1 MRSHAT
7 ERRSWGSHLVFA
19 ALVAVAAAGSLGAQ
33 QTTGK
38 VEGTVTDQAGV
49 PIANAQVFIVATS
62 FGAVSSDKGYYFIN
76 NVPAGSYSLRT
87 QFIGYAPTELTNAR
101 VLGGQ
106 TVTFNIK
113 MSSSALQVEVINVTA
128 AQNPIVPRDEVSSKV
143 IITGVHNLPVD
154 DVRNVISLT
163 PGVVE
168 SGAGAGLVI
177 RGGRP
182 GEVNVYI
189 DGAPVRSANGAL
201 PGMGM
206 GGSTG
211 SSQAITVG
219 TNAVEEASVTTGAL
233 GVEFGDAQ
241 AGIISYTTRSGG
253 EKLSGA
259 LSGATDEPFGNAI
272 SLGFNRFE
280 GSIGGP
286 VPRIANLHF
295 FASGV
300 LQGQVSPFRGTG
312 WDQVPTYV
320 VAGVDTSVT
329 VNAGTTSQ
337 TVLIPRFAQFGGTCD
352 ASKNFGYD
360 CQGARFPMNW
370 NSDISLTGK
379 LSYSYGNGS
388 NVSLTG
394 SAHGNQ
400 FRNWPGTNIADPQ
413 LFSGGHVWDRLA
425 VLNWSHT
432 VYKAAEHELAI
443 NANVSWGQDRGIAGP
458 LDPATE
464 LSTRS
469 PAMGVQFSNLNFAG
483 FGSFPFP
490 ITDQIIR
497 NIRTNTGDRTPLLNR
512 TDLRNSQ
519 PYRMNPFGMQS
530 GSWITDG
537 MAAFGA
543 LSSESRVTGRVQV
556 DWQANRFHRFNFGGE
571 GKHTHLSYRNS
582 SMIAQIFM
590 QAYDVQPVTY
600 AAWAADR
607 LDLGDVVVDL
617 GVRYDY
623 MNAKSL
629 FANTP
634 GKIFS
639 DNAQVC
645 VRGSGGYAGQAATA
659 KTCPSGDTGPFAA
672 WSPSAATNQAAY
684 DSSLA
689 RVMTP
694 AQAHHT
700 ISPRLGISFPISE
713 KTNFRLSYSH
723 QVQTPDFNTFL
734 RGTNNDISFTNFND
748 SFGRDVTF
756 GKTIQFEFGVR
767 HAFNPDLVLDVAAY
781 NKDKVSDLAY
791 RIKPY
796 DDPSNP
802 GRTLNLNILTNADFG
817 YARGLDFKLD
827 RRVGNWVNASVAYT
841 FQVAKNTGS
850 DPFAYLNTSSRQIS
864 QVTGDRVPPPEQPL
878 PVDDQRQ
885 HNIVGTVSFTVPK
898 DWQKNTT
905 VAKAFGDVSVFVTFR
920 AFSGLPFTR
929 VANSGAGSVAPRAGF
944 GLEANSLEP
953 INSSTMPWQKIV
965 DMRIDKAVK
974 FGRTDITLFA
984 DLRNVFN
991 FKNIVR
997 LFNETS
1003 DVVNA
1008 LNRQSLLSP
1017 EFANLANEA
1026 AAQPVSKLGAD
1037 GSINIA
1043 DCTQWTAT
1051 AASTVDCVMLQR
1063 TEARFG
1069 NGDKSY
1075 TLAEQTRALNAYYD
1089 SYVNGVQNFYGSP
1102 RSIRLGFQL
1111 SF

>member
-1 MRSHAT
+1 MTHRVRSAFG
-7 ERRSWGSHLVFA
+7 RFRPSF
-19 ALVAVAAAGSLGAQ
+19 VAVGILALLAMAPLAAQ

-49 PIANAQVFIVATS
+49 PIANAQVFIVGTS
-62 FGAVSSDKGYYFIN
+62 FGAVTNDKGYYFIN
-76 NVPAGSYSLRT
+76 NVPVGTYTLRS
-87 QFIGYAPTELTNAR
+87 QFIGYQPRELTGAR
-101 VLGGQ
+101 VFGGQ
-106 TVTFNIK
+106 TVEFPIK
-113 MSSSALQVEVINVTA
+113 MTASAVQVGTINVTA
-128 AQNPIVPRDEVSSKV
+128 AANPIVPRDEVSSKV

-154 DVRNVISLT
+154 DVRNVVSLT

-168 SGAGAGLVI
+168 SGSGAGLVI

-182 GEVNVYI
+182 GEANVYI
-189 DGAPVRSANGAL
+189 DGAPVRGTSSG
-201 PGMGM
+201 
-206 GGSTG
+206 
-211 SSQAITVG
+211 SQAINVG
-219 TNAVEEASVTTGAL
+219 TNAVEEASVTTGAISA
-233 GVEFGDAQ
+233 EFGDAQ
-241 AGIISYTTRSGG
+241 SGIISYTTRSGG
-253 EKLSGA
+253 EKLSAA
-259 LSGATDEPFGNAI
+259 LSGSTDEPFGNSI

-286 VPRIANLHF
+286 IPSISNLRF

-300 LQGQVSPFRGTG
+300 LQGQVSPFRGKG

-320 VAGVDTSVT
+320 VAGIDTAVT
-329 VNAGTTSQ
+329 VNGTSSSQ
-337 TVLIPRFAQFGGTCD
+337 SVLIPRFAQFGGACD
-352 ASKNFGYD
+352 ASKNFGYE

-370 NSDISLTGK
+370 NSDISFTGK

-394 SAHGNQ
+394 SAEGNQ
-400 FRNWPGTNIADPQ
+400 FRAWPGRNIGDPQ
-413 LFSGGHVWDRLA
+413 LFTGAHVWTRFA
-425 VLNWSHT
+425 ALNLSHT
-432 VYKAAEHELAI
+432 IYKSAEHELAI
-443 NANVSWGQDRGIAGP
+443 NANFSWQSDKGISGP
-458 LDPATE
+458 LDPASE

-469 PAMGVQFSNLNFAG
+469 PRMGVEFSNLNFAG
-483 FGSFPFP
+483 FGDFPFP

-497 NIRTNTGDRTPLLNR
+497 NIRTNTGQRTPLLNR

-530 GSWITDG
+530 GGWTTNGLDAG
-537 MAAFGA
+537 GA

-556 DWQANRFHRFNFGGE
+556 DWQANRFHRFNFGAE
-571 GKHTHLSYRNS
+571 GKHSSLNFWAS
-582 SMIAQIFM
+582 SMITQIFM
-590 QAYDVQPVTY
+590 TAYIAQPVTY

-607 LDLGDVVVDL
+607 LDLGDVVVEL
-617 GVRYDY
+617 AARYDY

-634 GKIFS
+634 GRIFT
-639 DNAQVC
+639 NPLWQNPA
-645 VRGSGGYAGQAATA
+645 
-659 KTCPSGDTGPFAA
+659 
-672 WSPSAATNQAAY
+672 AATNDAAY
-684 DSSLA
+684 AQSLA
-689 RVMTP
+689 AVFTP
-694 AQAHHT
+694 AQTHHT
-700 ISPRLGISFPISE
+700 ISPRLGVSFPISE
-713 KTNFRLSYSH
+713 QTNFRLSYSH
-723 QVQTPDFNTFL
+723 QVQTPDFGTML
-734 RGTNNDISFTNFND
+734 SGTNNDLSFTNSND

-756 GKTIQFEFGVR
+756 GKTIQFEFAVR
-767 HAFNPDLVLDVAAY
+767 HAFNADLVLDVAAY

-802 GRTLNLNILTNADFG
+802 GRTLNVNVLTNADFG

-827 RRVGNWVNASVAYT
+827 RRVGSWLNASVAYT

-850 DPFAYLNTSSRQIS
+850 DPFSYLRTSSRQIS

-885 HNIVGTVSFTVPK
+885 HNIVGSFSLTIPT

-905 VAKAFGDVSVFVTFR
+905 VGKVFRDVSVHATFR

-929 VANSGAGSVAPRAGF
+929 VQNSGAGSTAPRVGF

-965 DMRIDKAVK
+965 DMRINKAVK
-974 FGRTDITLFA
+974 FGRTDVTLFA

-991 FKNIVR
+991 FRNIVR
-997 LFNETS
+997 IFNETD

-1008 LNRQSLLSP
+1008 LHRQTALSS
-1017 EFANLANEA
+1017 EFSNLANEA
-1026 AAQPVSKLGAD
+1026 AAQPVSKLGSD
-1037 GSINIA
+1037 GSIDIG
-1043 DCTQWTAT
+1043 DCTSWTAT

-1063 TEARFG
+1063 VEARFG

-1075 TLAEQTRALNAYYD
+1075 TLAEQTKALNAYYD
-1089 SYVNGVQNFYGSP
+1089 LFSGVQNFYGAP
-1102 RSIRLGFQL
+1102 RNIRIGFEL